1 MAVLSLLISLGCVAL
16 TWLLFV
22 SVLQRSS
29 PSILIRF
36 KESGINVAYNG
47 FSKAFYFRPIHQY
60 NLTLNVSLTS
70 RSTSKKKAR
79 ALQIMSTLSV
89 ILGTAFTILSI
100 AIIIWSIWSS
110 FNKKEVPYTLTAPH
124 SNMLTVFLCLCGAV
138 LFHELGHLLL
148 MYSTKTPIRG
158 FEVGI
163 RYFIPFVTIFGALNS
178 PGSISDSQ
186 KETINAIGGIL
197 GNISTSLIALA
208 LAYLVSYRT
217 RTSVSSTSLF
227 VYLGESPHDTG
238 PYSLVQ
244 SVGNTSIHTPMDLD
258 RALRNIEAQYVGDYG
273 AIELLVDDKNTFSLV
288 AGIRQSIQAQLAY
301 QNSGALAGVADRWP
315 PYSSSQSLGGIQIPY
330 TALENMEP
338 LQCHVPQDGVPILL
352 SHYHVLS
359 TSHLLVLSP
368 YVVDNS
374 LLSTFLSN
382 DQSSLC
388 HYSTA
393 DYVCMYPYFFSNDT
407 LNVSGN
413 GVYTRS
419 IVNGIQQLIPLPIS
433 GSHQTL
439 TLEGWKRQYQRHFV
453 AVPTSLVGTASD
465 TKELEVAIQRIR
477 KTNTFTFIVQIFTET
492 SAGMAIL
499 ASLGFPFGSDG
510 QHLLHNIVRNK
521 STQAIAQSA
530 FWASSLT
537 LCCLLALSTIYSLF

>member
-1 MAVLSLLISLGCVAL
+1 MAVLSLLIGLGCVAL

-22 SVLQRSS
+22 SVLRRSS
-29 PSILIRF
+29 PSTLLRL
-36 KESGINVAYNG
+36 KESGVSVTHNG
-47 FSKAFYFRPIHQY
+47 FSKAFYFKSIPQY
-60 NLTLNVSLTS
+60 NLTLSVSPAS
-70 RSTSKKKAR
+70 ESASKKKAR
-79 ALQIMSTLSV
+79 ALQIISTLSV
-89 ILGTAFTILSI
+89 VLGTAFSILSI
-100 AIIIWSIWSS
+100 AVIIWSIWSS
-110 FNKKEVPYTLTAPH
+110 FNKKEVSYTLTVPH
-124 SNMLTVFLCLCGAV
+124 SNVLTVFLCLCSAV
-138 LFHELGHLLL
+138 LFHEMGHLLL

-178 PGSISDSQ
+178 PGSASDSQ

-208 LAYLVSYRT
+208 IAYLVSYRT

-227 VYLGESPHDTG
+227 VYLGEDPHDIS

-244 SVGNTSIHTPMDLD
+244 SVGSTPIHSPMDLD
-258 RALRNIEAQYVGDYG
+258 RALRTIEAQYTGDYG
-273 AIELLVDDKNTFSLV
+273 AIELLVDNKNTFSLA
-288 AGIRQSIQAQLAY
+288 AGIRQSVQAQLAY
-301 QNSGALAGVADRWP
+301 QKSGALAGVADLWP

-359 TSHLLVLSP
+359 ASHLLVLSP
-368 YVVDNS
+368 YVMNTS
-374 LLSTFLSN
+374 LLSTFLSS

-393 DYVCMYPYFFSNDT
+393 DYVCMYPYFFANDT
-407 LNVSGN
+407 LSASGN
-413 GVYTRS
+413 GVYARS
-419 IVNGIQQLIPLPIS
+419 IVNGVQQMIPLPVS

-439 TLEGWKRQYQRHFV
+439 TLEGWKKQYQKQFV

-465 TKELEVAIQRIR
+465 AKELEVAVQQIR
-477 KTNTFTFIVQIFTET
+477 RTNKFTFIVQIFTET

-510 QHLLHNIVRNK
+510 QHLLRNVLRNK

-537 LCCLLALSTIYSLF
+537 LCCLLGLSTIYSLF